1 MFPAMLS
8 IFQGVSLLRGVGILF
23 GVVEVSLYDLCDK
36 VGSVSSAKYRQ
47 NKVDSELSTQDSNVA
62 SMDDHWT

>member
-1 MFPAMLS
+1 MFPTMLS

-23 GVVEVSLYDLCDK
+23 GVVEVSLCDLCDK
-36 VGSVSSAKYRQ
+36 VESVSSARYRR
-47 NKVDSELSTQDSNVA
+47 NKVASETSPQDDNDA

>member
-1 MFPAMLS
+1 MFPTMSS
-8 IFQGVSLLRGVGILF
+8 IFQGVGLLRGVGILF
-23 GVVEVSLYDLCDK
+23 GVVEVSLCDLCDK